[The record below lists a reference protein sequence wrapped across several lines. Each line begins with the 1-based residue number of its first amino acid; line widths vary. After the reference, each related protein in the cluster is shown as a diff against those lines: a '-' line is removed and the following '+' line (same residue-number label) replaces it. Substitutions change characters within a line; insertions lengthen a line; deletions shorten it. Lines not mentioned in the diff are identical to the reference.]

1 MCVGSPTA
9 GTWSSSQ
16 WRPDDEFET
25 DNLRALTEPK
35 GRFSSVSFADARELE
50 HPRTRACAGVGLL
63 SR

>member
-1 MCVGSPTA
+1 
-9 GTWSSSQ
+9 
-16 WRPDDEFET
+16 
-25 DNLRALTEPK
+25 LTEPK